1 VLSRKAKGS
10 ANRAKARLR
19 VAKIHEGIRNHR
31 DDWLHKQVKT
41 IVADNQ
47 GIFVEDLS
55 VKGFARGRGAKIHD
69 AAFGKFTARLESKA
83 ARTERAFARIDR
95 WSPSTQ
101 LCSDCGA
108 LTGPKGSDGLQIRE
122 WRCG

>member
-1 VLSRKAKGS
+1 LERKLAKAQWVLSRKAKGS

-55 VKGFARGRGAKIHD
+55 VKGFARERRSTMPRLGSSLPGSNRRLLMRGGR
-69 AAFGKFTARLESKA
+69 S
-83 ARTERAFARIDR
+83 RA
-95 WSPSTQ
+95 
-101 LCSDCGA
+101 
-108 LTGPKGSDGLQIRE
+108 
-122 WRCG
+122 